1 MFKTKWYL
9 RQIQIIFSGGL
20 TMAIVM
26 ITALLVFI
34 IGISPEIFNHPRK
47 TYRIVYG
54 LYANSSAFVT
64 ARSPQKAVAKFY
76 RKYGRGWEIRKIE
89 EMDW

>member
-1 MFKTKWYL
+1 MVAASIILIAST
-9 RQIQIIFSGGL
+9 IIFTFGL
-20 TMAIVM
+20 
-26 ITALLVFI
+26 LLSMVFA
-34 IGISPEIFNHPRK
+34 PRK
-47 TYRIVYG
+47 KAYRIVYG

-76 RKYGRGWEIRKIE
+76 RKYGRNWEIRKIE

>member
-1 MFKTKWYL
+1 MAVT
-9 RQIQIIFSGGL
+9 IIMMTTL
-20 TMAIVM
+20 VM
-26 ITALLVFI
+26 VFI
-34 IGISPEIFNHPRK
+34 IGISPAIYHILTDNRK
-47 TYRIVYG
+47 KAYKITYG
-54 LYANSSAFVT
+54 LFTNTTTFVT

>member
-1 MFKTKWYL
+1 MIAVT
-9 RQIQIIFSGGL
+9 IIMMTTL
-20 TMAIVM
+20 VM
-26 ITALLVFI
+26 VFI
-34 IGISPEIFNHPRK
+34 IGIYHILTDNRK
-47 TYRIVYG
+47 KAYKITYG
-54 LYANSSAFVT
+54 LFTNTTTFIT

>member
-1 MFKTKWYL
+1 MIPATIMIITL
-9 RQIQIIFSGGL
+9 AIIFTFGL
-20 TMAIVM
+20 
-26 ITALLVFI
+26 LLFTLF
-34 IGISPEIFNHPRK
+34 GPRK
-47 TYRIVYG
+47 RTYLITYG
-54 LYANSSAFVT
+54 LFTNTTTLVT

>member
-1 MFKTKWYL
+1 
-9 RQIQIIFSGGL
+9 
-20 TMAIVM
+20 MAIVM

-34 IGISPEIFNHPRK
+34 IGISPEIFLIFNHPRK

-54 LYANSSAFVT
+54 LYANSSAFIT

-76 RKYGRGWEIRKIE
+76 RKYGRNWEIRKIE